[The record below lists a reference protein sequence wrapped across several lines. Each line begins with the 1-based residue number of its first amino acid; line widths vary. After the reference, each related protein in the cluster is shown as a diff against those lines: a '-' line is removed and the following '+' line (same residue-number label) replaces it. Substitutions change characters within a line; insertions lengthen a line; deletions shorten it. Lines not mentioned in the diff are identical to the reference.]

1 MPRND
6 VTRARAEER
15 LISAAR
21 IALGSGRGVSPELIA
36 DICEQGGVSPTAFR
50 SFFPDDDALLDAV
63 GARLVDECATRLRSA
78 VDGFEPG
85 AAGGDQAE
93 GDPLDAAGLLLARA
107 WPLDRGGL
115 LIRAERRLRAL
126 TDARSGDAAAAVER
140 EFVDRLVPILA
151 DLMTAVGRR
160 FTWPPKLAV
169 RVIIDTYERSF
180 ETWLLTGH
188 DEEDFGDSPYAQRT
202 LPSLLRE
209 TSAPV

>member
-1 MPRND
+1 MPRAD
-6 VTRARAEER
+6 ATRARAAER
-15 LISAAR
+15 LVNAAR
-21 IALGSGRGVSPELIA
+21 IALGTGRGISAELIA
-36 DICEQGGVSPTAFR
+36 DICEQSGVAASAFR
-50 SFFPDDDALLDAV
+50 RFFPDDDALLDAV

-78 VDGFEPG
+78 VDGFDPS
-85 AAGGDQAE
+85 DVD
-93 GDPLDAAGLLLARA
+93 GDPLDAAGLMLARA

-140 EFVDRLVPILA
+140 EFVERLVPVLS

-160 FTWPPKLAV
+160 FTWPSKLAA

-202 LPSLLRE
+202 LPALLRE
-209 TSAPV
+209 TSSPV

>member
-1 MPRND
+1 MPRSD
-6 VTRARAEER
+6 VTRARAAER
-15 LISAAR
+15 LVSAAR
-21 IALGSGRGVSPELIA
+21 IALGSGRGVSAELVA
-36 DICEQGGVSPTAFR
+36 DICEQSGVATSAFR
-50 SFFPDDDALLDAV
+50 GFFPDDDALLDAV
-63 GARLVDECATRLRSA
+63 GQRLVDECATRLRSA
-78 VDGFEPG
+78 VDGFDPG
-85 AAGGDQAE
+85 GAGDPTA

-140 EFVDRLVPILA
+140 EFVDRLVPILS

-160 FTWPPKLAV
+160 FTWAPKLAV

-180 ETWLLTGH
+180 ETWLLTGN
-188 DEEDFGDSPYAQRT
+188 DEEDFADSPYARRT
-202 LPSLLRE
+202 LPALLRE

>member
-1 MPRND
+1 MPRSD
-6 VTRARAEER
+6 VTRARAAER
-15 LISAAR
+15 LVSAAR
-21 IALGSGRGVSPELIA
+21 IALGTGRGVSAELVA
-36 DICEQGGVSPTAFR
+36 DICEQSGVATSAFR
-50 SFFPDDDALLDAV
+50 GFFPDDDALLDAV
-63 GARLVDECATRLRSA
+63 GQRLVDECATRLRSA
-78 VDGFEPG
+78 VDGFDPG
-85 AAGGDQAE
+85 GAGSAE

-140 EFVDRLVPILA
+140 EFVDRLVPILS

-160 FTWPPKLAV
+160 FTWAPKLAV

-180 ETWLLTGH
+180 ETWLLTGNN
-188 DEEDFGDSPYAQRT
+188 EEDFADSPYARRT
-202 LPSLLRE
+202 LPALLRE